1 MEIRAW
7 QKLPALALAAALAP
21 FLAGAAH
28 GADCKPMIDAFNRSV
43 DGGNEAAA
51 QKQIDAIAGSAE
63 CGRYQV
69 PAQLRLAALRLSA
82 AQLLMARGRPVGDYD
97 RLLTAA
103 ESPEVLWQASATMGE
118 VRFGERRFADA
129 AMAYDRAIEII
140 KNETL
145 TPAPP
150 SQYEIEG
157 LVARAAQ
164 SRLLAANA
172 LASREEPKFV
182 RSARDQRDG
191 SLGGYYSRSVRG
203 IRPQAVPIPVTF
215 DYRKATL
222 TDIGAQAAG
231 ELVEALREQRP
242 ARIIL
247 IGHTDVRGTAD
258 FNLKLSRERA
268 DALAAFLKERG
279 VDIPIE
285 TQGKGAT
292 EPMTVSDS
300 SGLSQED
307 IFALN
312 RRVEWRRD

>member
-1 MEIRAW
+1 MQNRAW
-7 QKLPALALAAALAP
+7 QNLPALLLAAVLAP
-21 FLAGAAH
+21 CLASPARS
-28 GADCKPMIDAFNRSV
+28 ADCKPMIEAFNRSV
-43 DGGNEAAA
+43 DAGNETAA

-63 CGRYQV
+63 CGHFQV
-69 PAQLRLAALRLSA
+69 RAQLRLAALRLSA

-103 ESPEVLWQASATMGE
+103 DAPEVLWQASATMGE

-145 TPAPP
+145 TPTPP

-172 LASREEPKFV
+172 LATREEPSFV

-191 SLGGYYSRSVRG
+191 ALGGYYSRSVRG
-203 IRPQAVPIPVTF
+203 IRPQALPIPVTF
-215 DYRKATL
+215 NYRKATL
-222 TDIGAQAAG
+222 TDIGEQAAR
-231 ELVEALREQRP
+231 ELAEALREQRP
-242 ARIIL
+242 ARVIL
-247 IGHTDVRGTAD
+247 VGHTDVRGTPD

-268 DALAAFLKERG
+268 EAVAAFLKERG

-285 TQGKGAT
+285 TLGKGAT
-292 EPMTVSDS
+292 EPMQVPDS

>member
-1 MEIRAW
+1 M
-7 QKLPALALAAALAP
+7 
-21 FLAGAAH
+21 
-28 GADCKPMIDAFNRSV
+28 S
-43 DGGNEAAA
+43 
-51 QKQIDAIAGSAE
+51 
-63 CGRYQV
+63 
-69 PAQLRLAALRLSA
+69 
-82 AQLLMARGRPVGDYD
+82 RGRPVGDYD

-103 ESPEVLWQASATMGE
+103 EAPEVLWQASATMGE

-145 TPAPP
+145 TPTPP

-157 LVARAAQ
+157 LVARSAQ

-172 LASREEPKFV
+172 LAAREEPKFV

-203 IRPQAVPIPVTF
+203 IRPQALPIPVTF

-222 TDIGAQAAG
+222 TDVGEQAAR
-231 ELVEALREQRP
+231 ELAEALREQRP

-247 IGHTDVRGTAD
+247 IGHTDVRGAPD

-268 DALAAFLKERG
+268 EAVAAFLKERG

-285 TQGKGAT
+285 TLGKGAT
-292 EPMTVSDS
+292 EPMQVPDS